1 MMKMK
6 VNTIKT
12 IALIGIALG
21 LSACKK
27 NFLDLQP
34 LDSLSTTNSL
44 SSTNELKMYMNQ
56 FYQNTFP
63 GQPTVVGGGGIAF
76 NDAGT
81 DNMIFSSLNA
91 RTSGLSSLSDTTSIR
106 EYRTIRSI
114 NYFFENYRHATGQ
127 ASEINKYVGEARF
140 FRAYFYFNLI
150 RKYGGVTWVN
160 KVLPA
165 DQEVM
170 AVKRDSRTL
179 VVDSILAD
187 LDKAIDLLPVAS
199 NSASMRVHKDVA
211 LAFKSRV
218 ALYEGSWE
226 KYHKAKNDAFF
237 SKDIT
242 EDKIK
247 TYYEKSRDAA
257 AAVINSS
264 RWSVYSTGKP
274 LQDYGN
280 LFITT
285 DLSNNSEVLL
295 WKKYNTNDN
304 IGHSI
309 SKYTSTDGADMGLT
323 LSLVD
328 DYLTRDGR
336 PFTGNERKQAQAVYG
351 RELSPDLRDPRL
363 SQTVAMPGQPLKPGV
378 NVPAYPPI
386 NQTGFN
392 RSTTGFPL
400 YKFLEYNNASAV
412 SDDFKSMAP
421 AIAFRYAEV
430 LLNYAEAVAE
440 LGGDPVAVSN
450 ALNPLRL
457 RAGMPL
463 VDVNKEYNTDPA
475 YPFYSLSPVIQ
486 CVRRERRV
494 ELAAEGMRLDDILRW
509 AAADILL
516 VGKRPLGAL
525 FVGSDMASQN
535 TSAGFYGSSLLYYDT
550 APSGKSVNL
559 YLTGAQGDALR
570 YIDPYKNLLPGGYG
584 FNLGRDYLVPIQQ
597 RMLQLTGGNWNQNPG
612 W

>member
-1 MMKMK
+1 MK
-6 VNTIKT
+6 VNTIK
-12 IALIGIALG
+12 IVALIGIALG

-44 SSTNELKMYMNQ
+44 SSTNELKMYVNQ
-56 FYQNTFP
+56 FYQNVFP
-63 GQPTVVGGGGIAF
+63 GQPTGVGGSGIAF
-76 NDAGT
+76 NDNGT
-81 DNMIFSSLNA
+81 DNMIFSSINA
-91 RTSGLSSLSDTTSIR
+91 RTSGLSSLSDASTLN
-106 EYRTIRSI
+106 EYNTIRSI

-140 FRAYFYFNLI
+140 FRAYVYFNMV
-150 RKYGGVTWVN
+150 RKYGGVTWIN
-160 KVLPA
+160 KALPA

-226 KYHKAKNDAFF
+226 KYHKTKNDAFF
-237 SKDIT
+237 AKDIT
-242 EDKIK
+242 DDKIK
-247 TYYEKSRDAA
+247 TYYEKARDAA
-257 AAVINSS
+257 ATVINSS
-264 RWSVYSTGKP
+264 RWAVYSTGKP

-280 LFITT
+280 LFVTT
-285 DLSNNSEVLL
+285 DLSTNSEVLL

-336 PFTGNERKQAQAVYG
+336 PFAGNERKQAQAVYG

-430 LLNYAEAVAE
+430 LLNYAEALAE
-440 LGGDPVAVSN
+440 LGGDPMVIAN

-457 RAGMPL
+457 RAGMPS
-463 VDVNKEYNTDPA
+463 VDVNKEYNTDPS

-516 VGKRPLGAL
+516 AGKRPLGAL
-525 FVGSDMASQN
+525 FVGSDMVSQN
-535 TSAGFYGSSLLYYDT
+535 TSAGFYGASLLYYDT

-559 YLTGAQGDALR
+559 YLTGVQGDALR

-597 RMLQLTGGNWNQNPG
+597 RMLQLTGGNWSQNPG